1 MSSHELEKEVIL
13 VADLRCANC
22 RDKVADAISRLAVQC
37 NADVEC
43 MEVQLSK
50 KKVILT
56 VTSKEMPRKAAAAA
70 AYKHDNLPRIAM
82 P

>member
-22 RDKVADAISRLAVQC
+22 RDKVADAISRL
-37 NADVEC
+37 ADVEC

-70 AYKHDNLPRIAM
+70 AYKHDNLPRIAR

>member
-1 MSSHELEKEVIL
+1 MSSHELEVIL
-13 VADLRCANC
+13 AADLRCANC
-22 RDKVADAISRLAVQC
+22 RDKVADAISRL
-37 NADVEC
+37 ADVEC

-56 VTSKEMPRKAAAAA
+56 VTSKQILPRKAAATA
-70 AYKHDNLPRIAM
+70 DLPRNAR